1 MQDCLLFVLLD
12 FKDFFLI
19 CFHFTHHSSVQLAS
33 GCSRN
38 IPATKR
44 RCVWRPSRWRL
55 RLEGMGWPR
64 LPQWPAKLKRSPRPG
79 WDAQGEPQEV
89 IPLKKVSLLTY
100 VCSFVSCSAWQDRI
114 RWLRAGRFAF
124 LVRTRHSVAPRSVVS
139 AGEVSPTPHVSE
151 TWEQIATN

>member
-89 IPLKKVSLLTY
+89 IPLKKVSLLT
-100 VCSFVSCSAWQDRI
+100 DRI